1 MGELL
6 KNLFFKK
13 AFFEE
18 LCGRIA
24 NVYPAFN
31 KKKFLKSVF
40 NDRWEKKELKQRM
53 RHAANSLHEA
63 LPNDYRK
70 ALTILMKASEGA
82 KGFDAMI
89 FSDYVEVY
97 GLDDPEASVPALEL
111 FTQLCSSEFAVRPF
125 IIKYPVLMIKQLKKW
140 AKHKNPHVRR
150 LASEGCR
157 PRLPWAMALPEFKK
171 DPAPIIP
178 ILEMLINDKEE
189 FVRRSVSNN
198 LNDIAKDN
206 PDVTLSI
213 AKKWFGKSPETDT
226 VIKHALRT
234 QLKSGEPKALALFG
248 YKNKIDISIKDFKLS
263 PPVVPI
269 GSKLNF
275 SFTLINN
282 SKSSVKLRVEYAVY
296 YLKLKGR
303 YSRKVFKITENT
315 FNERL
320 IQLKRSQSFADM
332 TIRKHNPGKHK
343 ISIIVNGIDIAEKDF
358 MLK

>member
-13 AFFEE
+13 VFFEE

-24 NVYPAFN
+24 KEYPAFD
-31 KKKFLKSVF
+31 KKKFLKLVF
-40 NDRWEKKELKQRM
+40 NNQWEQKELKQRM
-53 RHAANSLHEA
+53 RHTTNSLHEV
-63 LPNDYRK
+63 LPPDFRK
-70 ALTILMKASEGA
+70 ALNILMKASAGA
-82 KGFDAMI
+82 KGFEALI

-125 IIKYPVLMIKQLKKW
+125 IIKYPELMIKQMKKW

-171 DPAPIIP
+171 DPAPVIP
-178 ILEMLINDKEE
+178 ILEILITDKEE
-189 FVRRSVSNN
+189 FVRRSAANN

-206 PDVTLSI
+206 PDVTLSF
-213 AKKWFGKSPETDT
+213 AKKRLGTDPETDAA
-226 VIKHALRT
+226 IKHALRT
-234 QLKSGEPKALALFG
+234 QLKSGDPKALALFG
-248 YKNKIDISIKDFKLS
+248 YKNKTDVSIKDFILS
-263 PPVVPI
+263 PAVVPI

-275 SFTLINN
+275 SFVLINN
-282 SKSSVKLRVEYAVY
+282 SKGSVKLRVEYAVY

-315 FNERL
+315 FKVKL
-320 IQLKRSQSFADM
+320 IPLKRTQSFADK
-332 TIRKHNPGKHK
+332 TIRKHNPGRHR
-343 ISIIVNGIDIAEKDF
+343 ISIIVNGRELGIKDF